1 MFLFTNYYATLFR
14 IEKTMCF
21 FKVRKN
27 KTEDPSV
34 PYAGKGYVTQR
45 IDQVTIRYSADPTK
59 RNPKDT

>member
-1 MFLFTNYYATLFR
+1 MGRTLPR
-14 IEKTMCF
+14 GNKIVT
-21 FKVRKN
+21 FKALDVIN

-34 PYAGKGYVTQR
+34 PYAGQGYVTQR